1 MSLGGV
7 KMTNHELAKRYKDKC
22 RLIGKDILE
31 IKLLDGDR
39 VKLMNVKDKEDT
51 GRLVIPSF
59 VTDIM
64 CDVTSD
70 LVVGSVLRGCRFEE
84 VYIDNKCEIS
94 LRGLCSNMKSKSL
107 KVGVRD
113 ISKITDMSYLFDTSI
128 ELKELDIRG
137 LKGENRVRD
146 MSYMFNACIELERL
160 DMGGLYTGRVKN
172 VSNMF
177 RMCNKL
183 EYIDTS
189 IYNGSKLEYIDNM
202 FNSCTRLSSI
212 DVSNINTS
220 KIKSMYNVFNNCKSL
235 RGIDLS
241 SWDMGLVEDMSY
253 IFNSCDSLECA
264 RLGRN
269 KTKNLK
275 RAINMFS
282 GCKELR
288 VIDMGDIWLAGLK
301 KTRELLY
308 IFKGC
313 NKLEMVILDKHIGDI
328 YVVSF
333 LVSGAGC
340 DRGIIELV

>member
-1 MSLGGV
+1 MRLGEV
-7 KMTNHELAKRYKDKC
+7 KMTNHELANGYRAKSRLLGEDK
-22 RLIGKDILE
+22 LE

-39 VKLMNVKDKEDT
+39 VELVGVKDKEDT

-59 VTDIM
+59 ITEIR
-64 CDVTSD
+64 CDVTND
-70 LVVGSVLRGCRFEE
+70 LVVGSVLSGSRYEE
-84 VYIDNKCEIS
+84 VYVDNKGEIG
-94 LRGLCSNMKSKSL
+94 LRGLCSNMKSKRL
-107 KVGVRD
+107 KVWVRD
-113 ISKITDMSYLFDTSI
+113 ISKITDMSYMFNECI
-128 ELKELDIRG
+128 ELEELDISG
-137 LKGENRVRD
+137 LSGENKVMD

-160 DMGGLYTGRVKN
+160 DMDGLYTGRVKN
-172 VSNMF
+172 ASNMF

-189 IYNGSKLEYIDNM
+189 IYKGSELEDIDSM
-202 FNSCTRLSSI
+202 FDKCTRLSSI

-220 KIKSMYNVFNNCKSL
+220 KVKSMYNVFNNCKSL

-269 KTKNLK
+269 KTINLK
-275 RAINMFS
+275 RVINMFN
-282 GCKELR
+282 GCKELK

-301 KTRELLY
+301 KDRELLY

-313 NKLEMVILDKHIGDI
+313 NKLERVILDKHIGDV
-328 YVVSF
+328 YVISF